1 MHERFNIGWC
11 FWTYKNLDTN
21 TSVISIKSRK
31 DGIWSPRSAAAEPG
45 AMPSR
50 EQAQTILDAYLEAA
64 KLKNGR
70 VNDGYLTSLGL
81 VVP

>member
-1 MHERFNIGWC
+1 VVSIEKPEGW
-11 FWTYKNLDTN
+11 DRVAEVG
-21 TSVISIKSRK
+21 SS
-31 DGIWSPRSAAAEPG
+31 EPG

-64 KLKNGR
+64 KLKNGH
-70 VNDGYLTSLGL
+70 VNGGYLKSLGL